1 MAEQAFKNDEFSVTQ
16 TTLSGDS
23 QGLSLKQNSVLII
36 DADAETRNFLCNG
49 MEKHFGLVELAA
61 DVNTAQALAE
71 RCNFDLIIADLH
83 LPGQSGLAWVTKLLG
98 LGSSTSLIFITA
110 QATVDTA
117 IDALRAGAVDL
128 IQKPFRTDQI
138 MAAVA
143 RCMQSQRIQREN
155 VVLRR
160 QVDHFY
166 DSGIVGQCQTM
177 KNVCEVIKRIAP
189 MPTTVLI
196 EGESGTGKELAA
208 RAIHAWSGRSGSFVP
223 INCGAMSAELL
234 ESELFGHVKGAFT
247 GAHQGREGLFN
258 YASNGT
264 LFLDEIGEM
273 PLSMQVH
280 LLRVLEQQSIRPV
293 GSNREIP
300 VDVRVIA
307 ATNRALGDEVEKGNF
322 REDLFYRLNVVTVR
336 MPTLRERPDDI
347 PDLVEFFMQKLSADM
362 GVPPHQIRDRE
373 LAQLRSYN
381 WPGNVRELK
390 NVIERCLLLDQTPEQ
405 CLRGISANGQQT
417 VTEDDA
423 DSMLLEAVE
432 KRHILKVLDREGGN
446 KSAAARLLGVSRK
459 TLERKVQ
466 AWGTSESA

>member
-1 MAEQAFKNDEFSVTQ
+1 MAEQAFSNKEFSVVQ
-16 TTLSGDS
+16 TAQDSDS
-23 QGLSLKQNSVLII
+23 QGLSLKQHSVLII
-36 DADAETRNFLCNG
+36 DSDPQIRDFLHNG
-49 MEKHFGLVELAA
+49 LQNYFGLVELAQ
-61 DVNTAQALAE
+61 DVNTARALAE
-71 RCNFDLIIADLH
+71 RCNFDLIIADIH
-83 LPGQSGLAWVTKLLG
+83 LPGQLG
-98 LGSSTSLIFITA
+98 LQWATRLTELGSTTAIIFITA

-128 IQKPFRTDQI
+128 IQKPFRMDQI
-138 MAAVA
+138 MAAVE
-143 RCMQSQRIQREN
+143 RCMVNQRIQREN
-155 VVLRR
+155 IVLRR

-208 RAIHAWSGRSGSFVP
+208 RAIHAWSGRDGSFVP

-280 LLRVLEQQSIRPV
+280 LLRVLEEQSIRPV
-293 GSNREIP
+293 GSNREMP

-307 ATNRALGDEVEKGNF
+307 ATNRALSEEVEKGNF

-336 MPTLRERPDDI
+336 MPTLRERPEDI

-362 GVPPHQIRDRE
+362 GVSPHPMHEQE
-373 LAQLRSYN
+373 LAQLRSYS

-405 CLRGISANGQQT
+405 CLRGVAANGQHAAA
-417 VTEDDA
+417 EDDA
-423 DSMLLEAVE
+423 DTMLLEAVE
-432 KRHILKVLDREGGN
+432 KRHILKVLNSQDGN

-466 AWGTSESA
+466 AWSREA

>member
-1 MAEQAFKNDEFSVTQ
+1 
-16 TTLSGDS
+16 
-23 QGLSLKQNSVLII
+23 
-36 DADAETRNFLCNG
+36 
-49 MEKHFGLVELAA
+49 
-61 DVNTAQALAE
+61 
-71 RCNFDLIIADLH
+71 
-83 LPGQSGLAWVTKLLG
+83 
-98 LGSSTSLIFITA
+98 
-110 QATVDTA
+110 
-117 IDALRAGAVDL
+117 
-128 IQKPFRTDQI
+128 
-138 MAAVA
+138 
-143 RCMQSQRIQREN
+143 
-155 VVLRR
+155 
-160 QVDHFY
+160 
-166 DSGIVGQCQTM
+166 
-177 KNVCEVIKRIAP
+177 VIKRIAP
-189 MPTTVLI
+189 MPATVLI

-280 LLRVLEQQSIRPV
+280 LLRVLEQQSIRPI

-322 REDLFYRLNVVTVR
+322 REDLYYRLNVVTVR

-390 NVIERCLLLDQTPEQ
+390 NVIERCLLLDQTPDQ

-466 AWGTSESA
+466 AWRNA

>member
-1 MAEQAFKNDEFSVTQ
+1 MPEHAFKNEELSTLQ
-16 TTLSGDS
+16 TTRGEDL
-23 QGLSLKQNSVLII
+23 QGLSLKQNSALII
-36 DADAETRNFLCNG
+36 DSDPGVRDFLRNGLG
-49 MEKHFGLVELAA
+49 KYFGLVELAENV
-61 DVNTAQALAE
+61 DTAQALAE
-71 RCNFDLIIADLH
+71 RCNFDLIIADTH
-83 LPGQSGLAWVTKLLG
+83 LPGQSGLQWATRLTE
-98 LGSSTSLIFITA
+98 LGSTTSIIFITT
-110 QATVDTA
+110 QATVDMA
-117 IDALRAGAVDL
+117 VDALRAGAVDL
-128 IQKPFRTDQI
+128 IQKPFRMEQI
-138 MAAVA
+138 MTAVQ
-143 RCMQSQRIQREN
+143 RCMASQRIQREN

-160 QVDHFY
+160 QVDNFY

-208 RAIHAWSGRSGSFVP
+208 RAIHAWSGRDGSFVP

-280 LLRVLEQQSIRPV
+280 LLRVLEEQSIRPV
-293 GSNREIP
+293 GSNREMP

-307 ATNRALGDEVEKGNF
+307 ATNRALSEEVEKGNF

-336 MPTLRERPDDI
+336 MPTLRERPEDI

-362 GVPPHQIRDRE
+362 GVPPHPMREQE

-405 CLRGISANGQQT
+405 CLRGVAANGQHT
-417 VTEDDA
+417 VAEDDA

-432 KRHILKVLDREGGN
+432 KRHILKVLNSQDGN

-466 AWGTSESA
+466 AWGREG

>member
-1 MAEQAFKNDEFSVTQ
+1 MAEQAFSNKEFSVVRPAQ
-16 TTLSGDS
+16 EDDS
-23 QGLSLKQNSVLII
+23 QGLSLKQHSVLII
-36 DADAETRNFLCNG
+36 DGDPQIRDFLDNG
-49 MEKHFGLVELAA
+49 LQKHFGLVELAK

-71 RCNFDLIIADLH
+71 RCNFDLIIADIR
-83 LPGQSGLAWVTKLLG
+83 LPDQSGLQWATRLTD
-98 LGSSTSLIFITA
+98 LGSTTSIIFITT

-128 IQKPFRTDQI
+128 IQKPFRMDQI
-138 MAAVA
+138 LAAVE
-143 RCMQSQRIQREN
+143 RCMASQRIQREN
-155 VVLRR
+155 IVLRR

-208 RAIHAWSGRSGSFVP
+208 RAIHAWSGRDGSFVP

-280 LLRVLEQQSIRPV
+280 LLRVLEEQSIRPV
-293 GSNREIP
+293 GSNRELP

-307 ATNRALGDEVEKGNF
+307 ATNRALSEEVEKGNF

-336 MPTLRERPDDI
+336 MPTLRERPEDI

-362 GVPPHQIRDRE
+362 GVAPHSMREQE
-373 LAQLRSYN
+373 LAQLRSYS

-405 CLRGISANGQQT
+405 CLRGVAANGQYA

-423 DSMLLEAVE
+423 DSMLLEVVE
-432 KRHILKVLDREGGN
+432 KRHILKVLNNQDGN

-466 AWGTSESA
+466 AWGREA